1 MKFYKILTFTILILL
16 MSNKSFSQCFEI
28 ESILVDAC
36 DNGADEGYN
45 EMFRMK
51 IGANPLNTSNLSINW
66 PAQSWLGLVQNATTA
81 TKVNQ
86 LNAAILAAGGCG
98 QILEPTGGVLPAN
111 ATVVVVTS
119 PNLDTTLNSFGAL
132 TSTIYMLFQ
141 NTPPSANAG
150 RFGNYNA
157 TPCLS

>member
-1 MKFYKILTFTILILL
+1 

-86 LNAAILAAGGCG
+86 LNVAILAAGGCG

-132 TSTIYMLFQ
+132 TSTIYMLFRILHLVLTQ
-141 NTPPSANAG
+141 VILEIIT
-150 RFGNYNA
+150 
-157 TPCLS
+157 LLLL